1 MRRFPAANG
10 LEFVKQFV
18 LPSIL
23 SLSLSSLSLSLSL
36 FLMIFL
42 SVKAMYQ
49 QLLDGAD
56 QTADDGGNRERE
68 DDADEDDEKDQV
80 NK

>member
-1 MRRFPAANG
+1 
-10 LEFVKQFV
+10 
-18 LPSIL
+18 
-23 SLSLSSLSLSLSL
+23 
-36 FLMIFL
+36 MIFL